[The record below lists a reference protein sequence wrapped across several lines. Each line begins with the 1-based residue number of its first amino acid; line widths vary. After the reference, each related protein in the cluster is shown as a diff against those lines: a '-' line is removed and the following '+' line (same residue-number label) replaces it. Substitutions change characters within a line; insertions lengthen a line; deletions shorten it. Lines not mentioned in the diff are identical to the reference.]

1 MKKYFN
7 YLIFTVLF
15 SIFNQVSAQGQG
27 YVQITP
33 AQPTQSENKIEVL
46 EVFL

>member
-15 SIFNQVSAQGQG
+15 SIFNQVSAEG

-33 AQPTQSENKIEVL
+33 SQPTQSENKI
-46 EVFL
+46 